1 MAHWDGA
8 QSQAKMTKIRQNTPT
23 CDVTSRNPP
32 IKNKTHCFSI
42 LLFFDFGFEQL
53 SSSGGWQVMAKRVA
67 CANVKG

>member
-32 IKNKTHCFSI
+32 TKTKNIVFRFWVWTA
-42 LLFFDFGFEQL
+42 LQL
-53 SSSGGWQVMAKRVA
+53 WRLASYGQKSGLREH
-67 CANVKG
+67 KGL